1 MNTNELEDLYLRSL
15 ETSLSVAEQEVLLR
29 ELQKNAGLAQ
39 ELASYRDIR
48 AALTRKRPATFG
60 PYFAQKVVNR
70 IHGMRIEIDRQI
82 VFFFRKYQLA
92 AVGVLI
98 ALLAINVLFADQLN
112 LPSIFGLTDTVS
124 NAEEEL
130 AGFNFIDTLTSN

>member
-15 ETSLSVAEQEVLLR
+15 ETALSPAEQEILLR

-39 ELASYRDIR
+39 ELATYRDIR
-48 AALTRKRPATFG
+48 ATLLRKRPATFG

-124 NAEEEL
+124 AEEEL